1 MYLEKKCIETYN
13 PNFLINSSRKVF
25 CTNTK
30 NTFFFILYGFFE
42 EKMKKNENIFYFFE
56 NCLKNSTKVGY
67 NHQKK
72 IKTHKDTLA
81 NAECG
86 MCRNLQ
92 S

>member
-1 MYLEKKCIETYN
+1 
-13 PNFLINSSRKVF
+13 
-25 CTNTK
+25 
-30 NTFFFILYGFFE
+30 
-42 EKMKKNENIFYFFE
+42 MKKNENIFYFFE